1 MRISFNRFDRPPY
14 RFGSVL
20 LTLFFLFCGLFWALK
35 GARYRHVQFP
45 DELFV
50 SAMLVLWAWVH
61 LYFSARRKKCLAD
74 PFCCPQPNQPAWC
87 EHLLNF
93 GLVMFF
99 GFFLYSGLVFCNGA
113 LDPSPGQG
121 FSAVVEDKNPKR
133 GIRGSDTL
141 TIRTPSGRHH
151 VVVPTAI
158 FKSSQPG
165 QSLPILVRPGYFQWE
180 WFEGMDGGGTSPA
193 TPA

>member
-1 MRISFNRFDRPPY
+1 M
-14 RFGSVL
+14 GLGASVL
-20 LTLFFLFCGLFWALK
+20 F
-35 GARYRHVQFP
+35 
-45 DELFV
+45 
-50 SAMLVLWAWVH
+50 
-61 LYFSARRKKCLAD
+61 
-74 PFCCPQPNQPAWC
+74 CPQEKVPRRPVLQSTAKSASVVRAFAQFWPG
-87 EHLLNF
+87 H
-93 GLVMFF
+93 VF
-99 GFFLYSGLVFCNGA
+99 GFFLYSGLVFYNGA

-180 WFEGMDGGGTSPA
+180 WFEWMGGGGTSPVN
-193 TPA
+193 PA

>member
-1 MRISFNRFDRPPY
+1 MRIAFNRFDRPPY

-20 LTLFFLFCGLFWALK
+20 LTLVFLFCGLFWALK

-93 GLVMFF
+93 GLVMF
-99 GFFLYSGLVFCNGA
+99 LVFFCIQA
-113 LDPSPGQG
+113 LSFITGRSTHRLAKG
-121 FSAVVEDKNPKR
+121 FLPWWR
-133 GIRGSDTL
+133 T
-141 TIRTPSGRHH
+141 RTPKEEFVAVTH
-151 VVVPTAI
+151 
-158 FKSSQPG
+158 
-165 QSLPILVRPGYFQWE
+165 
-180 WFEGMDGGGTSPA
+180 
-193 TPA
+193 